1 MQPHGCILVP
11 AAQIPKQNATT
22 MVFAA
27 NPALKSRSLLQVKRP
42 CPKVDDPVMA
52 SQNLC
57 TKQARDRL
65 RTSEEIAIN
74 QAFEVDHADVF
85 ANNRSE
91 EHTSELQSRPHLVCR
106 LLLEKKQHE

>member
-1 MQPHGCILVP
+1 MQPNGCILVP
-11 AAQIPKQNATT
+11 ASQIPKQNATT

-65 RTSEEIAIN
+65 RTSEEIAMN

-85 ANNRSE
+85 ANNIHRADRESPNPGDF
-91 EHTSELQSRPHLVCR
+91 HAALLQVDGG
-106 LLLEKKQHE
+106 

>member
-1 MQPHGCILVP
+1 MQPNGCILVP

-27 NPALKSRSLLQVKRP
+27 NPALRSRSLFQVKRP
-42 CPKVDDPVMA
+42 CAKVDDPVMA

-65 RTSEEIAIN
+65 RTSEKIAMN
-74 QAFEVDHADVF
+74 QAFEVDHADIF
-85 ANNRSE
+85 ANNIHRADRESPISGDF
-91 EHTSELQSRPHLVCR
+91 HVAPHQVDVS
-106 LLLEKKQHE
+106 